1 MAVAKHDDP
10 IAFVA
15 SHEAAVTDLGLTK
28 GVHGS
33 TGRQEVA
40 FVRKAGL
47 GKEGGFGRLLNP
59 VQVEDAGR
67 GIGLLKLGI
76 DTVGKIGAVDFCRG
90 VFGTLE
96 KEKTALFVKGGG
108 IRAIIAGGHETG
120 HGRENVVPGV
130 GLLAKL
136 AETLEPF
143 ATFLR
148 KVSVVFG
155 RISNGKSAE
164 LLELAGG
171 FGFTGGGQTALNR
184 RDTEASQKPDDGHDD
199 QELDEGKSV
208 LLWMIFHAGL
218 LDRAKTACKNNEA
231 LSRKCNKKRQPQGYC
246 HQNVTIVTGLDVLT
260 YSREKPSSFFGIP
273 FQCLHP
279 FGFFYPSPSSPEDH
293 GGDELFRYRW
303 YSGLV

>member
-1 MAVAKHDDP
+1 MTCRLGEQGCHFWSKVAYRGGGAGGLISGEGGVGLFPNHRLRIVGLGVVYGLGMAVAKHDDP

-15 SHEAAVTDLGLTK
+15 SHEAAVTDLWLTK

-40 FVRKAGL
+40 FVRQASL
-47 GKEGGFGRLLNP
+47 RKEGGFGRFLNP

-76 DTVGKIGAVDFCRG
+76 DTVGKIGAVNFCRG

-108 IRAIIAGGHETG
+108 VRAIIAGGHETG
-120 HGRENVVPGV
+120 HGRKDVVPGV

-143 ATFLR
+143 PTFLR
-148 KVSVVFG
+148 KVAVVLC
-155 RISNGKSAE
+155 RISDGKRAE

-184 RDTEASQKPDDGHDD
+184 RDTESSQKPDDGHDD

-208 LLWMIFHAGL
+208 LL
-218 LDRAKTACKNNEA
+218 
-231 LSRKCNKKRQPQGYC
+231 
-246 HQNVTIVTGLDVLT
+246 
-260 YSREKPSSFFGIP
+260 
-273 FQCLHP
+273 
-279 FGFFYPSPSSPEDH
+279 
-293 GGDELFRYRW
+293 
-303 YSGLV
+303 